1 MSYPPSAPP
10 PGGAPSPWAPRG
22 PGGGQGTPGP
32 GGAPT
37 TTWSPPGARPAGA
50 AAPWAAAP
58 APAPARPGGPTAA
71 PWAPTGWQGQPT
83 NPPAAGGGG
92 LPPYPPG
99 YGAAGSGP
107 VPAPGPTIPL
117 APPPDGGR
125 GGRLMSALVGGV
137 VGAVVAAL
145 VAGGLVLATDDDEPS
160 AEPMTSSTLPRTDDR
175 DGLDVQS
182 ILQIAQPSVVSIHTG
197 SSTSPLAEGA
207 GTGFVIDEDGLILT
221 NAHVIAGADE
231 ISVTFFDGSSLDAEL
246 VGSFPGEDLA
256 MVRVEGRED
265 LRPAVL
271 GSSSDLAVGDDVVA
285 IGNALNL
292 GGQPSVTTG
301 IVSALDRS
309 ISAPGISLDNLIQ
322 TDAAINPGNSGG
334 PLFNSAGE
342 VVGINTAKIPDA
354 SNIGFALSIDSVKPL
369 IDELRA
375 GNGEVNPDQAFLGV
389 SVTPVDNPDLPPEVL
404 EQYGITSMEGVI
416 VTAVT
421 PDSAAGDAGLQE
433 GDVILEIANQTIDSD
448 AALAEVIRAQKPGN
462 VVLVVY
468 ERQGERDEVE
478 VTLTRRGG

>member
-1 MSYPPSAPP
+1 
-10 PGGAPSPWAPRG
+10 
-22 PGGGQGTPGP
+22 
-32 GGAPT
+32 
-37 TTWSPPGARPAGA
+37 
-50 AAPWAAAP
+50 
-58 APAPARPGGPTAA
+58 
-71 PWAPTGWQGQPT
+71 
-83 NPPAAGGGG
+83 
-92 LPPYPPG
+92 
-99 YGAAGSGP
+99 
-107 VPAPGPTIPL
+107 
-117 APPPDGGR
+117 
-125 GGRLMSALVGGV
+125 MSALIGGI

-160 AEPMTSSTLPRTDDR
+160 ADPITSSTLTRSDR
-175 DGLDVQS
+175 DGLDIQS

-197 SSTSPLAEGA
+197 SSVSPLAEGA
-207 GTGFVIDEDGLILT
+207 GTGFVIDDEGLILT

-231 ISVTFFDGSSLDAEL
+231 ISVTFFDGSALGAEL

-256 MVRVEGRED
+256 MIRVEGRDD
-265 LRPAVL
+265 LRAAVL

-369 IDELRA
+369 IEDLRA

-389 SVTPVDNPDLPPEVL
+389 SVTPVDSPELPPEVL

-421 PDSAAGDAGLQE
+421 PDSAADVAGLQE

-448 AALAEVIRAQKPGN
+448 AALGEVIRAQQPGD
-462 VVLVVY
+462 VVTVVY
-468 ERQGERDEVE
+468 ERQGERSEVE